1 VGIFT
6 LLDRVAGDSKLVNDW
21 RKLGTAGYGGYDYGK
36 TLTDEG
42 LTSLRDQNAL
52 YKQRLNDPLGSVGR
66 SIFTRARGNLAD
78 DYTRTVNSGAAR
90 RSQLALQTGG
100 TLTAEQIAALDA
112 QDRRDANEGL
122 FRGETD
128 LSTQEAGMTL
138 TETGKLFDRMENV
151 DKTIV
156 GVGQDERTRGLQA
169 VIASMLGR
177 TDRMKAIWGDVVAGF
192 GAASSYG
199 K

>member
-1 VGIFT
+1 MGIFT
-6 LLDRVAGDSKLVNDW
+6 LLDRVAGDSNLVNDW
-21 RKLGTAGYGGYDYGK
+21 RKVGTTGYGGYDYGK

-42 LTSLRDQNAL
+42 LNGLRGQNDL
-52 YKQRLNDPLGSVGR
+52 YKQRLSDPLGSVGR
-66 SIFTRARGNLAD
+66 GIFARARGNLAD
-78 DYTRTVNSGAAR
+78 DYTRTVNSGMAR

-100 TLTAEQIAALDA
+100 TLTPEQIAALDA
-112 QDRRDANEGL
+112 QDRRDASEGL

-138 TETGKLFDRMENV
+138 TETGKLFDRMEGIN
-151 DKTIV
+151 KTVAGI
-156 GVGQDERTRGLQA
+156 GQDERTRGLQA

-177 TDRMKAIWGDVVAGF
+177 TDRMKAIWGDVVSGVSAGV
-192 GAASSYG
+192 